1 MVTIDGHKL
10 AECYG
15 MEHEDLE
22 ALKQKAIRTR
32 SDGAG
37 GTIYTIPYRE
47 IEAAIRGDSDGKKG
61 SPATPARICGHITE
75 QERQARDLARI
86 REANAALACKGG
98 E

>member
-1 MVTIDGHKL
+1 MVTIDGYEL

-15 MEHEDLE
+15 MTKKDLE
-22 ALKQKAIRTR
+22 ALKQKAIRQR
-32 SDGAG
+32 DSAG

-47 IEAAIRGDSDGKKG
+47 IEAAIRGDSEGKKG